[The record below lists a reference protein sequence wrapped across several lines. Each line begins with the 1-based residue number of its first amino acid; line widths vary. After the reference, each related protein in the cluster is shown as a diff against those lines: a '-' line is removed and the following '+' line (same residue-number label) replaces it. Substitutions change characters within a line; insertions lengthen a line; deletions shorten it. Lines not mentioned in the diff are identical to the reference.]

1 MSVAIISC
9 QDDLESVLPLWPE
22 NAVLALP
29 AAHKLWATSLH
40 FSEARDGDNT
50 LSTYLIRLM

>member
-29 AAHKLWATSLH
+29 ATSLH